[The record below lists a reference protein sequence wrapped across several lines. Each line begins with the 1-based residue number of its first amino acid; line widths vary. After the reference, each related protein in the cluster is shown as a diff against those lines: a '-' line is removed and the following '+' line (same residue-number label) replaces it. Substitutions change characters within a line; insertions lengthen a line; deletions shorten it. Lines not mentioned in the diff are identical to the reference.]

1 MIYTVTFNPSLDY
14 IVRADHFA
22 VGEVNRT
29 TYEQILEGGKG
40 LNVSVVLK
48 NMGLDS
54 VALGF
59 TAGFT
64 GEEIERR
71 VAERGVS
78 ADFVRVEEDL
88 ILKND
93 ILRSSMKSWSS

>member
-54 VALGF
+54 VALGLPQ
-59 TAGFT
+59 ALR
-64 GEEIERR
+64 E
-71 VAERGVS
+71 
-78 ADFVRVEEDL
+78 
-88 ILKND
+88 K
-93 ILRSSMKSWSS
+93 RSSVGWQSGA

>member
-48 NMGLDS
+48 NM
-54 VALGF
+54 
-59 TAGFT
+59 
-64 GEEIERR
+64 
-71 VAERGVS
+71 VS
-78 ADFVRVEEDL
+78 
-88 ILKND
+88 
-93 ILRSSMKSWSS
+93 